1 MVPMERSAWEEKW
14 VQPFGRYLEGERK
27 LSPHTLRNY
36 LGAIRTF
43 VRWAEAEHISLEEPD
58 QLTNRQVRSFLIE
71 RQRTAHRA
79 TLHMEVSGLRAF
91 YRYWIRQKVLKINP
105 WVGLVL
111 PKKARILP
119 RFLREQD
126 MRRLLDGPRRLL
138 EAKSIGEEEAWR
150 DLLMMEIL
158 YGAGL
163 RVSELCGLTFG
174 ALDWESGVARIKGKG
189 GKERVA
195 PLGEAA
201 LACAREWRD
210 RFALAT
216 GPRDPLLRTRTGKAM
231 YPRWVQLR
239 LKHYLQLAD
248 LPTDLSPHKI
258 RHSYATHLLN
268 AGASLRTVQELLGHS
283 RLATTQIYTHV
294 SLGRL
299 REVYN
304 QAHPRA

>member
-1 MVPMERSAWEEKW
+1 MDWSGWEEIWLK
-14 VQPFGRYLEGERK
+14 PFSRHLEGERK
-27 LSPHTLRNY
+27 LSPHTVRNY
-36 LGAIRTF
+36 LGAVRTF
-43 VRWAEAEHISLEEPD
+43 CRWAETEKVSLEIPD
-58 QLTNRQVRSFLIE
+58 ALSNRQVRSFLIE
-71 RQRTAHRA
+71 RQRSAHRA

-91 YRYWIRQKVLKINP
+91 YRYWIRQKQLQVNP
-105 WVGLVL
+105 WMGLTL
-111 PKKARILP
+111 PKKPKILP
-119 RFLREQD
+119 KFLREQD

-138 EAKSIGEEEAWR
+138 AEKSISEERAWA
-150 DLLMMEIL
+150 DLLIMEIL
-158 YGAGL
+158 YGGGL
-163 RVSELCGLTFG
+163 RVSELCSLTFG
-174 ALDWESGVARIKGKG
+174 ALDWTNGLARIKGKG
-189 GKERVA
+189 GKERLA

-201 LACAREWRD
+201 LHCARHWRD
-210 RFALAT
+210 HFAIAT
-216 GPRDPLLRTRTGKAM
+216 GPRDPLLRTSTGKAM

-239 LKHYLQLAD
+239 LKHYLALAD
-248 LPTDLSPHKI
+248 LPIDLSPHKL